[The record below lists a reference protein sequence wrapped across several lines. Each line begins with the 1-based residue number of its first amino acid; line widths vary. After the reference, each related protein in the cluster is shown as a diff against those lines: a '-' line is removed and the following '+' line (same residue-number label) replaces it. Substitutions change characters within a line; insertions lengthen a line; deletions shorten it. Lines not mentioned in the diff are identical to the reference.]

1 MARLATALVAVA
13 LVLAAVAC
21 GSTTP
26 RKVPDVTGKRL
37 DVAEDTLD
45 VLGLRYR
52 TAGGGVFGIVVRS
65 RWVVCGQAPRPR
77 TPATTVVLTVA
88 RSCTVPFVVGETLD
102 DAREQ
107 LEDAGL
113 DVHVHSLDGGPV
125 IADSLWAVCRQS
137 PAAGAPAPAVDLHV
151 SHDCRWRVL

>member
-1 MARLATALVAVA
+1 MARLTAALVGAA
-13 LVLAAVAC
+13 LVLAGAAC

-26 RKVPDVTGKRL
+26 RRVPDVTGKRL

-45 VLGLRYR
+45 ALGLRYR
-52 TAGGGVFGIVVRS
+52 TAGGGLFGIVVRS
-65 RWVVCGQAPRPR
+65 RWVVCEQVPRPR
-77 TPATTVVLTVA
+77 ALATTVVLTVA
-88 RSCTVPFVVGETLD
+88 RSCAVPFVVGESLD

-125 IADSLWAVCRQS
+125 IADSLWTVCRQS
-137 PAAGAPAPAVDLHV
+137 PTAGTSAPAVDLDV